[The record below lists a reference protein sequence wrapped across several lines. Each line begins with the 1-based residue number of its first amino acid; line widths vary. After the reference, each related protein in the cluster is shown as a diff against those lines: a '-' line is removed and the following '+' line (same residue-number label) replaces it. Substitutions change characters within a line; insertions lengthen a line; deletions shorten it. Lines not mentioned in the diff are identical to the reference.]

1 MISATQA
8 LVIGNGAYPGS
19 LRLKNPARDAA
30 AVKAAFIELGVDV
43 TFAVDFPYDKLM
55 STIDLFLSQVNQ
67 RTVTVS
73 ILYYS
78 GHGIQDSDINY
89 IVPIDF
95 EDPTGCGINRLIS
108 IQSIIDRM

>member
-8 LVIGNGAYPGS
+8 LVIGNGAYPG
-19 LRLKNPARDAA
+19 RLKLNNPVGDAA
-30 AVKAAFIELGVDV
+30 AVKAAFVELGIDV
-43 TFAVDFPYDKLM
+43 TCAVDFPYNELL
-55 STIDLFLSQVNQ
+55 STIDLFLSQANR

-78 GHGIQDSDINY
+78 GHGIQDKDINY

-95 EDPTGCGINRLIS
+95 EDY
-108 IQSIIDRM
+108 